1 MRGRGLFVC
10 PGTLVQRAH
19 LRRPGLQLPSVMHYG
34 RDFFSKSGQD
44 TMVPKQKGARF
55 SDGSGF
61 TKMDIQK
68 LHKLYGC

>member
-1 MRGRGLFVC
+1 
-10 PGTLVQRAH
+10 
-19 LRRPGLQLPSVMHYG
+19 
-34 RDFFSKSGQD
+34 
-44 TMVPKQKGARF
+44 MVPKQKGARF